1 MQRWTRAALSGAA
14 VVSLAAGLLAVGTA
28 AGTPRSVPDPVPAA
42 SGNRPGAT
50 GDPIADL
57 QRELDR
63 VPGKYPAWSALGMA
77 YVDRARVTA
86 DPTLYERAAG
96 CHAHPD
102 AAAG

>member
-14 VVSLAAGLLAVGTA
+14 VVGLAAGLLAVGTA
-28 AGTPRSVPDPVPAA
+28 AGTPRSLPEKGPAA
-42 SGNRPGAT
+42 TAARSGAT

-86 DPTLYERAAG
+86 DPSAGPAA
-96 CHAHPD
+96 D
-102 AAAG
+102 